1 MEVEVRATV
10 VERSEQALAQMTM
23 MTPYSG
29 CVAREIEAVE
39 CRCVLHVWC
48 DIPVGPAE
56 AAY

>member
-1 MEVEVRATV
+1 MRATV